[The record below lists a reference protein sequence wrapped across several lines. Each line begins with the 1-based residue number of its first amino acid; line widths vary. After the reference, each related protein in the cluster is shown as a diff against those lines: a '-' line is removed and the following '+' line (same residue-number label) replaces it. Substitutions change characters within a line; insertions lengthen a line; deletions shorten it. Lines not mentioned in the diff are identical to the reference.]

1 MKKMRNHIATTILAV
16 AACASVHARSISY
29 DSWSG
34 PVSTGTGNSLSFD
47 AANPL
52 PYGLLADGVT
62 SLVLAPGIGSS
73 SAPYSIF
80 NNSNLVNQST
90 FPPPKGDMFVW
101 QGNDAS
107 GQPADEQIVV
117 TTSSNQL
124 TIAFNYDA
132 TSAAV
137 CSGEFAT
144 LAINHTTYRAAS
156 PCGAG
161 TVIGGS
167 GAGRDIT
174 GFNESQFVFDTSSTK
189 VQLEALPSGW
199 SAVSAPELDPRGS
212 VSALTLLLG
221 SLAVLRARR
230 SAASG

>member
-1 MKKMRNHIATTILAV
+1 MRIRNHIAITMLAV
-16 AACASVHARSISY
+16 AAYAPAHARSISY

-34 PVSTGTGNSLSFD
+34 PNGTGTGNSISFD

-73 SAPYSIF
+73 SAPYSF
-80 NNSNLVNQST
+80 FDNSNLVNQST

-101 QGNDAS
+101 KGTDAT
-107 GQPADEQIVV
+107 GQPADEQIVL

-124 TIAFNYDA
+124 VIQFNYDA
-132 TSAAV
+132 ADAAV
-137 CSGEFAT
+137 CSGQFAT
-144 LAINHTTYRAAS
+144 LAINHVTYKAGS

-161 TVIGGS
+161 TVVGGS
-167 GAGRDIT
+167 GAGVDIT
-174 GFNESQFVFDTSSTK
+174 GFNSSQFVFDTSSTK

-199 SAVSAPELDPRGS
+199 NAVAAPELDPRSS
-212 VSALTLLLG
+212 VSALTLLFG
-221 SLAVLRARR
+221 GLAVLRARR